1 MGLSP
6 ASTLH
11 GQLTRVKDQDSLEKS
26 GVVYQIPC
34 SCSHVY
40 RGDKE
45 SPWDSQKEHKAATW
59 WGEAEKAAIAKHVW
73 GQQHPLLWEETGVLD
88 QAKNTTTLLIKEAL
102 HICLTGLE
110 LINRDEGVAIPECWQ
125 PVLDHATMTSSP
137 DATPCRET
145 DDRTI
150 DVLRFC

>member
-6 ASTLH
+6 ASTLQ
-11 GQLTRVKDQDSLEKS
+11 GQLTRVKDQDPLEKKS
-26 GVVYQIPC
+26 LAIAAVYIYTC
-34 SCSHVY
+34 

-88 QAKNTTTLLIKEAL
+88 QAKNDTTLLIKEAL
-102 HICLTGLE
+102 HIHPTDLE
-110 LINRDEGVAIPECWQ
+110 LINRDEGIAIPECWQ
-125 PVLDHATMTSSP
+125 PVLDHGTMTSSP
-137 DATPCRET
+137 HTTPRRET
-145 DDRTI
+145 DDGTI
-150 DVLRFC
+150 DVFRFR